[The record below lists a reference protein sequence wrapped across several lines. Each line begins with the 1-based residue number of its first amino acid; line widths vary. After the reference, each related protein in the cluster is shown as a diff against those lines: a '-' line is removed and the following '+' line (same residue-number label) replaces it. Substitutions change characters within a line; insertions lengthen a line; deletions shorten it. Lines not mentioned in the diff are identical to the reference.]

1 MQVKVY
7 CNLHCQHFGFGCT
20 PYCNIGNEGKCKHNK
35 CTTVLTFR
43 WLRISVRV
51 SVLELCIWGRY
62 NEPREPRAAKS
73 TASQAAAAE

>member
-1 MQVKVY
+1 M
-7 CNLHCQHFGFGCT
+7 
-20 PYCNIGNEGKCKHNK
+20 HNSFDILVAPDWQ
-35 CTTVLTFR
+35 T
-43 WLRISVRV
+43 WVRV

>member
-1 MQVKVY
+1 MQAQQVHHSFDILVARDW
-7 CNLHCQHFGFGCT
+7 QT
-20 PYCNIGNEGKCKHNK
+20 
-35 CTTVLTFR
+35 
-43 WLRISVRV
+43 WVRV